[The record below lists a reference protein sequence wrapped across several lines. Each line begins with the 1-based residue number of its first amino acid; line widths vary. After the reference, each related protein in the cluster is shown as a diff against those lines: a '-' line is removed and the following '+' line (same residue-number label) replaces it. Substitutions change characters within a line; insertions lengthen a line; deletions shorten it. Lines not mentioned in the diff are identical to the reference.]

1 MASPNVTSNFTG
13 KAAGFYI
20 SAALKQ
26 AKSLDYLTLIEN
38 VKFKSNIQI
47 MAKANDGDGHGLVR
61 NATCSFDSNGQLN
74 LTEKQL
80 TVENFQVNLELCK
93 KNLLSSWESL
103 QMRAGAGA
111 PPPPSFEDY
120 VISYMG
126 EIIADA
132 METSI
137 WTGTNAT
144 EGQFEGFLS
153 AAGLLLPAQ
162 DATVVQSS
170 ASGAY
175 TAGNIIANLQTL
187 TADMAA
193 NISPLLTK
201 EDLHIYMNPKTYAF
215 YISAVST
222 LGYVNAYNMNGDYE
236 PVFEGYKIAVC
247 PALPDNQMV
256 AATKSNLYFG
266 TDLLSD
272 GLGTSPSIRILDMA
286 SLDASDN
293 MRLVCRWAAGI
304 QSGIGADIVRQS

>member
-1 MASPNVTSNFTG
+1 MAFNVTSNFEG

-20 SAALKQ
+20 SAALNQ
-26 AKSLDYLTLIEN
+26 AKSLDYLTMIEN
-38 VKFKSNIQI
+38 VKFKSNIQT
-47 MAKANDGDGHGLVR
+47 MAGSNVVR
-61 NATCSFDSNGQLN
+61 DATCDFTDHGTLA

-80 TVENFQVNLELCK
+80 TVENFQINLDLCK
-93 KNLLSSWESL
+93 KTLLSSWEAL

-137 WTGTNAT
+137 WTGTNGT
-144 EGQFEGFLS
+144 NGQFEGFLS

-175 TAGNIIANLQTL
+175 TAANIIANLQTL

-193 NISPLLTK
+193 NIAPLLTK

-215 YISAVST
+215 YIAAVST

-256 AATKSNLYFG
+256 AAAKSNLYFG

-286 SLDASDN
+286 NLDASDN

-304 QSGIGADIVRQS
+304 QSGVGADIVRQS